1 MDKERQR
8 KVFIAIIGLAAL
20 VVIAKLFLTG
30 DSGKHEV
37 VTRTARP
44 VKTMVLA
51 GEKGDGSR
59 FFPGRIVAAQQ
70 VDIAFRVAGN
80 LSLFPVFAGQQ
91 VEKGTLL
98 AKLDSRDYEINL
110 TAAQSELGYA
120 RAQLS
125 SMRAGARPEDIAALT
140 AQMTAAKARLD
151 EATSTYARVE
161 SLFAQKAIAQVELD
175 SARTTL
181 EAARTNY
188 EVAKQELQKG
198 KSGARAED
206 VQAMVFRIKGLEAQV
221 AAARNMVK
229 DSELRAP
236 FKGIVAARYVE
247 NFENVKKDE
256 PIVSLQNLSEIEI
269 LVNLPET
276 VLEKARQAGNVKSEA
291 SFESLPGKTFPLTL
305 KEVTTQSDP
314 QTQTYAAKFRME
326 RPAGALLLPG
336 MTAEVHFT
344 LGTQP
349 PAQDDEGRVLFA
361 VPSTSV
367 TPKSGEIQSVW
378 AVNEKT
384 MTVHAIPVTVIGFEG
399 DKTVI
404 SGDLRVGT
412 RIVVAGANFLQ
423 EGDLVSLF
431 GETE

>member
-1 MDKERQR
+1 LDKERKR
-8 KVFIAIIGLAAL
+8 RLALIIAGIVALFILA
-20 VVIAKLFLTG
+20 KFFLQAGTG
-30 DSGKHEV
+30 KNETA
-37 VTRTARP
+37 TRTPRP
-44 VKTMVLA
+44 VKTMTLA
-51 GEKGDGSR
+51 GEDAGGRR
-59 FFPGRIVAAQQ
+59 FFPGRIIAAQQ
-70 VDIAFRVAGN
+70 VDLAFRVAGN
-80 LSLFPVFAGQQ
+80 LSLFPIFAGQQ

-98 AKLDSRDYEINL
+98 AKLDTRDYEINL

-120 RAQLS
+120 RSQLS
-125 SMRAGARPEDIAALT
+125 SMRAGARPEDLAALT
-140 AQMTAAKARLD
+140 AQVTAAKARLD

-206 VQAMVFRIKGLEAQV
+206 IQAMVFRIKGLEAQV

-236 FKGIVAARYVE
+236 FKGIVATRYVE

-256 PIVSLQNLSEIEI
+256 PIVSLQNLSDVEI

-276 VLEKARQAGNVKSEA
+276 VLEKARQAGNVKAEA
-291 SFESLPGKTFPLTL
+291 SFASLPGKTFPLTL

-314 QTQTYAAKFRME
+314 QTQTYATKFRME
-326 RPAGALLLPG
+326 RPAGAVLLPG

-344 LGTQP
+344 LGAQL
-349 PAQDDEGRVLFA
+349 PAQNGSRVLFA
-361 VPSTSV
+361 VPSTSL
-367 TPKSGEIQSVW
+367 TPKKEKVQSVW
-378 AVNEKT
+378 IINEKT
-384 MTVHAIPVTVIGFEG
+384 MTVHAIPVTIVGFEG
-399 DKTVI
+399 DKAVI

-423 EGDLVSLF
+423 EGDVVSLF

>member
-1 MDKERQR
+1 MDKENKR
-8 KVFIAIIGLAAL
+8 KVFYAVIGLVAL
-20 VVIAKLFLTG
+20 IVLAKFSFL
-30 DSGKHEV
+30 DADKNV
-37 VTRTARP
+37 AVTRTSRP

-51 GEKGDGSR
+51 GEKGEGSR

-70 VDIAFRVAGN
+70 VDLAFRVAGN

-98 AKLDSRDYEINL
+98 AKLDSRDYELNL

-120 RAQLS
+120 RSQLS

-140 AQMTAAKARLD
+140 SQMTAAKARLD
-151 EATSTYARVE
+151 EATSTFARVE
-161 SLFAQKAIAQVELD
+161 SLYAQKAIAQVELD

-221 AAARNMVK
+221 AAARNMVN

-256 PIVSLQNLSEIEI
+256 PIVSLQNLSDIEI

-276 VLEKARQAGNVKSEA
+276 VLEKARQVGSVKVEAG
-291 SFESLPGKTFPLTL
+291 FESLPGKTFPLAL

-314 QTQTYAAKFRME
+314 QTQTYATKFRME
-326 RPAGALLLPG
+326 RPAGAVLLPG

-349 PAQDDEGRVLFA
+349 PAQGNEGRVLFA

-367 TPKSGEIQSVW
+367 TPKSGKVQSVW
-378 AVNEKT
+378 TVNEKT
-384 MTVHAIPVTVIGFEG
+384 MTVHAIPVTVAGFEG
-399 DKTVI
+399 DKAVI

-412 RIVVAGANFLQ
+412 RIVVAGANYLQ
-423 EGDLVSLF
+423 EGDVVSLF